1 MLNPT
6 LRASRIYPRAVH
18 ATLDRCS
25 SVAQQ
30 HRERSVKYHCDE
42 KIRGSARSCP
52 KFWYSCIATHP
63 SAQHVRTDSCKLGIR
78 TSQYVTSVH
87 LSVCC
92 PYTSCV
98 FMQRERSN
106 DSERQAERERG
117 SSTWTLPVVHVPSFL
132 PWFLPSFF
140 RPFYLGMCTYSL
152 SYS

>member
-6 LRASRIYPRAVH
+6 LRASRICPRAVH

-78 TSQYVTSVH
+78 TSQYVASVH

-106 DSERQAERERG
+106 DSERQAEREREDQAPEHYQL
-117 SSTWTLPVVHVPSFL
+117 STYLPSFL
-132 PWFLPSFF
+132 DSFLPFSV
-140 RPFYLGMCTYSL
+140 L
-152 SYS
+152 SI

>member
-106 DSERQAERERG
+106 DSERQAERERERIKHLNTT
-117 SSTWTLPVVHVPSFL
+117 SCPRTFLPSLIPSFL
-132 PWFLPSFF
+132 FPSFLF
-140 RPFYLGMCTYSL
+140 RYVYI
-152 SYS
+152 